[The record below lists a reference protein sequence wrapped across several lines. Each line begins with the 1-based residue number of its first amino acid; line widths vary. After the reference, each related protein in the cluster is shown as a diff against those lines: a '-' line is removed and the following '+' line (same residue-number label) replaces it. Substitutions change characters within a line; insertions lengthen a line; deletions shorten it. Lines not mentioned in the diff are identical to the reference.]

1 MDVWTAYSHA
11 SGFQY
16 EIVAQGGSQYVRGR
30 VLRAALES
38 ERRMW
43 EAREPQRAS
52 VTQENYIFRDAATIQ
67 EGLAPLG
74 ITPRRKDVLLVE
86 GSIFV
91 EPTDGELRRIEGRL
105 SKSPSIWT
113 RRVDIVRQYDRIGG
127 VRVPVSIQSVA
138 HVLIAGQS
146 TFSMSYEYETVNG
159 QRVGTPRP
167 KASPGH

>member
-1 MDVWTAYSHA
+1 
-11 SGFQY
+11 
-16 EIVAQGGSQYVRGR
+16 
-30 VLRAALES
+30 
-38 ERRMW
+38 RRMW

-52 VTQENYIFRDAATIQ
+52 VTLDNYVFRDAPPLHG
-67 EGLAPLG
+67 ELAPLA
-74 ITPRRKDVLLVE
+74 ITPRRKDVLLIE

-113 RRVDIVRQYDRIGG
+113 RRVDGVRHYDRIGG

-159 QRVGTPRP
+159 NRVGTPRP
-167 KASPGH
+167 KASPGHSSP